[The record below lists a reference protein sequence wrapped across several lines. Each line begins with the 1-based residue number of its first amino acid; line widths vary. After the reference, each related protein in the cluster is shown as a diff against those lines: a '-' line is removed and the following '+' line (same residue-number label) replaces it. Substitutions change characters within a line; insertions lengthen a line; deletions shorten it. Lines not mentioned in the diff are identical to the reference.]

1 MSADNGIYILQTEGP
16 EFRVAYQQTIDNI
29 YGNFSDESFQWQGDP
44 EMMLE
49 YFEDAPVFS
58 NLEEALDKASDMSY
72 DYEYLEYGIC
82 VITDFKDWNF
92 NNLRKNYVKET
103 ESSPR

>member
-16 EFRVAYQQTIDNI
+16 EFRVAHQQGIDNI
-29 YGNFSDESFQWQGDP
+29 YGNFSDDTFQWQGDP
-44 EMMLE
+44 EMMLL
-49 YFEDAPVFS
+49 YFQDAPVFS
-58 NLEEALDKASDMSY
+58 NLEEALDKASEMSY

-92 NNLRKNYVKET
+92 NNLRKNYGKKA
-103 ESSPR
+103 ESSSR